1 MAISLFEHNAV
12 AYRAACD
19 MLSEEGKAAIVHP
32 TGTGKSFIAFRFCED
47 HPDKRVCWVS
57 PSAYIFQTQVENL
70 MQSTGLQAPGNITFL
85 TYAKLT
91 LLSREELMEV
101 RPDYIVL
108 DEFHRCGAEEWGRAT
123 QALLGT

>member
-1 MAISLFEHNAV
+1 MAISLFEHNAA
-12 AYRAACD
+12 AYCAACD

-70 MQSTGLQAPGNITFL
+70 MQSTGGQAQRKDVDPGADSKAHHTGISLGERLFQAEGNQCLKQGLLKNNIQRL
-85 TYAKLT
+85 K
-91 LLSREELMEV
+91 SN
-101 RPDYIVL
+101 
-108 DEFHRCGAEEWGRAT
+108 
-123 QALLGT
+123 